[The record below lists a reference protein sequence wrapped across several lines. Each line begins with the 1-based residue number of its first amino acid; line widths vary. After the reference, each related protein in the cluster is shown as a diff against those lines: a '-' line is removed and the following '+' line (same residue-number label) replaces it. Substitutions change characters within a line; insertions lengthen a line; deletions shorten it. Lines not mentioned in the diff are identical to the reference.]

1 MKKIKI
7 FIYLSIILIS
17 LTFFLDINLPY
28 KKILLYILIIISVFI
43 DFIYPRIK
51 KH

>member
-1 MKKIKI
+1 MKKIKF